1 MGFHGFEAGLG
12 RGVQWAAEHMA
23 GLVLV
28 EAIVVTLAVFF
39 IIAVVI
45 VLISGVRIIQP
56 YEQGLWIVLG
66 RYKHK
71 LNPGFNWVYPM
82 VSQVIKLDLRTQVL
96 DVPRQEVIT
105 KDNSPTNVDA
115 VIYIRIIDPEKTY
128 FEVSNYKLATMALA
142 QTTLR
147 SVIGDMELDEVL
159 YNREAINTRLRDTL
173 DEATDGWGVKVEA
186 VEIREVD
193 PVGRVKAAMEEQTSA
208 ERTRRAAILIADGEK
223 RSAIL
228 KAEGEKRSRI
238 LEAEGQRQAQILEAE
253 GRRVAQILER
263 QGEAQGL
270 RILALGSAPLDQK
283 SLTVLSLDALRHLGD
298 GQATKIVLPFEV
310 SGLVRSAAAYIR
322 GGLDPA
328 REETTSYD
336 DLRRTVG
343 DPVDVLGPI
352 PTPKQLREEL
362 QTIEEEMSAEQRE
375 TERLAEAMKK
385 TGPGKKAVPA
395 PDEPAPAP

>member
-1 MGFHGFEAGLG
+1 MSALG
-12 RGVQWAAEHMA
+12 AVSGVFDYAPR
-23 GLVLV
+23 VLMQETIIIV
-28 EAIVVTLAVFF
+28 LAIF
-39 IIAVVI
+39 IIVAVI
-45 VLISGVRIIQP
+45 ILLMSGVRIIQP

-66 RYKHK
+66 RYKQK

-128 FEVSNYKLATMALA
+128 FEVANYKLATMALA

-147 SVIGDMELDEVL
+147 SIIGDMELDEVL
-159 YNREAINTRLRDTL
+159 YNREAINTRLRDIL

-208 ERTRRAAILIADGEK
+208 ERTRRAAILTADGEK

-228 KAEGEKRSRI
+228 RAEGEKRSRI
-238 LEAEGQRQAQILEAE
+238 LEAEGLRQAQILEAE
-253 GRRVAQILER
+253 GHRVAQILDR

-270 RILALGSAPLDQK
+270 RILALGSSQLDQK
-283 SLTVLSLDALRHLGD
+283 SLSVLSLQALRDLG
-298 GQATKIVLPFEV
+298 QTEATKFVLPFEV
-310 SGLVRSAAAYIR
+310 TSLIR
-322 GGLDPA
+322 GASAYVRGGIDPA
-328 REETTSYD
+328 KEDVTSHD
-336 DLRRTVG
+336 DLVKYIG
-343 DPVDVLGPI
+343 DPTDVLGPI
-352 PTPKQLREEL
+352 PSPKELKEQLGA
-362 QTIEEEMSAEQRE
+362 IEQEMTKEQAE
-375 TERLAEAMKK
+375 TERLAEQMKK
-385 TGPGKKAVPA
+385 RAGKGGS
-395 PDEPAPAP
+395 EPAETGGGGS